1 MGTSRASAPA
11 DEGFSLVELLV
22 VIVIVGV
29 LSAIAIPAFLHQRE
43 KAYRSQAIVDMKS
56 AALALETQA
65 TEANGSYAALNG
77 ADETSALL
85 AAEGFHRSEWISLD
99 VTATARTYCILGV
112 NKQLLGHQFVLR
124 SSGGTVE
131 IEDKGTPAC

>member
-1 MGTSRASAPA
+1 MTVFKDSARS

-22 VIVIVGV
+22 VIVIIGV

-43 KAYRSQAIVDMKS
+43 KAYQSQAIVDMKS

-65 TEANGSYAALNG
+65 TEAEGSYAAMNG
-77 ADETSALL
+77 VDESSALL
-85 AAEGFHRSEWISLD
+85 AAEGFHPHEWISLD
-99 VTATARTYCILGV
+99 VTATTRTYCILGV
-112 NKQLLGHQFVLR
+112 NRQLPGRQFVLK

-131 IEDKGTPAC
+131 IDSRGTPGC